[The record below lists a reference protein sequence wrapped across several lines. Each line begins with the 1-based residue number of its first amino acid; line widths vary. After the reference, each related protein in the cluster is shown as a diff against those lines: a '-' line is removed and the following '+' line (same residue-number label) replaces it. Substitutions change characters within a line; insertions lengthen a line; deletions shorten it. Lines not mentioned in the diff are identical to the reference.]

1 MDAISLFAGML
12 IALAVG
18 AALGYLYARSK
29 LAGLSADLT
38 GQASAAEERAR
49 CGAQERAA
57 LVDGQLAE
65 RFQAMSAQALD
76 RSARTFLELAEGRLG
91 AANARAAGELE
102 SRRAAVEHLVQPLR
116 ETLAKVEGQLQGDR
130 GGPAAL
136 ACRAGRAGHDRP
148 AELGAAARADPGAGD
163 GAAAAGGPGPVGR
176 DAAAPGGGAGRDEP
190 AL

>member
-12 IALAVG
+12 IALAIG

-38 GQASAAEERAR
+38 GQAKAAEERAR
-49 CGAQERAA
+49 AAQERAA

-65 RFQAMSAQALD
+65 RFEAMSAQALD

-116 ETLAKVEGQLQGDR
+116 ETLAKVEGQLKETR
-130 GGPAAL
+130 GGPAASP
-136 ACRAGRAGHDRP
+136 CRAGRAGRRSPGRARSGCASRP
-148 AELGAAARADPGAGD
+148 R
-163 GAAAAGGPGPVGR
+163 R
-176 DAAAPGGGAGRDEP
+176 W
-190 AL
+190 